1 MYDVITIGAA
11 TRDVFLQS
19 KAIETHAAAH
29 SPTGV
34 EACLPLGTKVP
45 VDDIHF
51 TTGGGATNAA
61 VTFARLGRLRVA
73 TIGRVGN
80 DSGAAAI
87 LADLK
92 RDRVAATFIQR
103 DPKRHT
109 AYSVILLA
117 GSGERSRVR
126 EKGFARP
133 NEAERAGVA
142 QGAAPLATGGER
154 TILVHRGASERIAAR
169 EIPWKRIA
177 AKWFSITS
185 LNGDLALLRS
195 ILAHAKRIG
204 ARVAWN
210 PGNAEIA
217 RGWTA
222 IAPLARRC
230 TVFSINREEAAAL
243 TARDPKDL
251 RGIITALWGTPEA
264 CAACGPSCDA
274 CEAYAATFG
283 PFLLITD
290 GPGGAYV
297 RTGGTTWHIASRNVK
312 PVNTTGAG
320 DAFGSAFV
328 LATMRSS
335 GLDFAL
341 RLAMANAEGVITHM
355 GAKAGI
361 LSKIPARAALA
372 RYHVRLFPPLKVR
385 GVGGVMGRS

>member
-1 MYDVITIGAA
+1 MYDIITIGAA
-11 TRDVFLQS
+11 TRDVFLRS

-34 EACLPLGTKVP
+34 EACLPLGSKVP
-45 VDDIHF
+45 VDEIHF

-73 TIGRVGN
+73 TIGRVGD

-109 AYSVILLA
+109 AYSLILLA
-117 GSGERSRVR
+117 GS
-126 EKGFARP
+126 
-133 NEAERAGVA
+133 
-142 QGAAPLATGGER
+142 GER

-169 EIPWKRIA
+169 EIPLKRIA
-177 AKWFSITS
+177 AKWFYITS

-217 RGWTA
+217 RGWKA
-222 IAPLARRC
+222 IAPLAQQC
-230 TVFSINREEAAAL
+230 AVFNLNREEAVAL

-251 RGIITALWGTPEA
+251 HGMITALWGTPEA

-361 LSKIPARAALA
+361 LSRAPSRAALA